1 MYINAIILL
10 KSGVYMENIEKTLIV
25 GVELPGEES
34 EESLDELKE
43 LVKAAGGQVLASS
56 IQKRERIDSKYYI
69 GKGKVDEIKDIS
81 DKMDIDLIVFNNE
94 LSPGQLRNLE
104 DVINKKIIDR
114 TTLILD
120 IFSRRATSKEGKLQV
135 ELAQLKYF
143 MPRLTGMRDYL
154 SREGGGIGTR
164 GPGEQKLETD
174 RRHIQ
179 KKINNIEL
187 KLKQIER
194 ERELKRKKRTSSNI
208 PLVALV
214 GYTNAGKSTILNKI
228 ISKHSASDK
237 QVYSEDMLFA
247 TLDTA
252 HRKAKL
258 LNGKEVIFVDTVG
271 FVSKLPTKLVEAFKS
286 TLEEIKYA
294 DLIVHVIDSSNKNI
308 DLQIKTTLGIIKDL
322 GANQIPMIN
331 VFNKIDKISKDEL
344 IFDMDDIDTRIFISA
359 LDDNDIDNLLKKIEE
374 ILISSKK

>member
-1 MYINAIILL
+1 MQNV
-10 KSGVYMENIEKTLIV
+10 KNIEKTLIV
-25 GVELPGEES
+25 GVEFPKEDYEDS
-34 EESLDELKE
+34 FDELEE
-43 LVKAAGGQVLASS
+43 LVKAAGGEVLASLV
-56 IQKRERIDSKYYI
+56 QKRDRIDPRYYI

-94 LSPGQLRNLE
+94 LSPAQLRNLE
-104 DVINKKIIDR
+104 EVINKKVIDR

-135 ELAQLKYF
+135 EMAQLKYF

-174 RRHIQ
+174 KRHIQ
-179 KKINNIEL
+179 KRIKAIEL
-187 KLKQIER
+187 KLKQIEL

-208 PLVALV
+208 PVVALI
-214 GYTNAGKSTILNKI
+214 GYTNSGKSTLLNKI
-228 ISKHSASDK
+228 IEKHSASDK
-237 QVYSEDMLFA
+237 RVYSEDMLFA

-271 FVSKLPTKLVEAFKS
+271 FVSNLPTKLVEAFKS

-294 DLIVHVIDSSNKNI
+294 DLLVHVIDSSNKYI
-308 DLQIKTTLGIIKDL
+308 DLQIKTTLDIIKDL
-322 GANQIPMIN
+322 GASQIPMIN
-331 VFNKIDKISKDEL
+331 VLNKMDKISKDEL
-344 IFDMDDIDTRIFISA
+344 IFDMENIRNRIFISA
-359 LDDNDIDNLLKKIEE
+359 LDDDNVDSLLKKIEE
-374 ILISSKK
+374 NLTSK

>member
-1 MYINAIILL
+1 
-10 KSGVYMENIEKTLIV
+10 MENIEKTLIV
-25 GVELPGEES
+25 GVELPS
-34 EESLDELKE
+34 EDIEDSLDELKE
-43 LVKAAGGQVLASS
+43 LVKAAGGEVLASVV
-56 IQKRERIDSKYYI
+56 QKRERIDSKYYI

-81 DKMDIDLIVFNNE
+81 DKMDVDLIVFNNE
-94 LSPGQLRNLE
+94 LSPAQLRNLE

-120 IFSRRATSKEGKLQV
+120 IFSKRAISKEGKLQV

-187 KLKQIER
+187 KLEQIER

-208 PLVALV
+208 PVVALV
-214 GYTNAGKSTILNKI
+214 GYTNSGKSTILNQI
-228 ISKHSASDK
+228 IRKHSSTDK
-237 QVYSEDMLFA
+237 KVYSEDMLFA

-258 LNGKEVIFVDTVG
+258 ANGMEVIFVDTVG

-294 DLIVHVIDSSNKNI
+294 DLLIHVIDSSNKNI
-308 DLQIKTTLGIIKDL
+308 DLQVKTTLDIIKEL

-331 VFNKIDKISKDEL
+331 VLNKIDKTSKTEL
-344 IFDMDDIDTRIFISA
+344 VFNMNNLDDRIFISA
-359 LDDNDIDNLLKKIEE
+359 LDDNDIDNLLERIQEKLTSIKK
-374 ILISSKK
+374 

>member
-1 MYINAIILL
+1 
-10 KSGVYMENIEKTLIV
+10 MENTEKTLIV
-25 GVELPGEES
+25 GLELPGEES
-34 EESLDELKE
+34 EESFDELKE
-43 LVKAAGGQVLASS
+43 LVKAAGGEVLASS
-56 IQKRERIDSKYYI
+56 VQKRERIDSKYYI

-179 KKINNIEL
+179 KKINSIEL

-194 ERELKRKKRTSSNI
+194 ERELKRKKRTSSNMPI
-208 PLVALV
+208 VAIV

-228 ISKHSASDK
+228 ISKHSSSDK
-237 QVYSEDMLFA
+237 HVYSEDMLFA

-286 TLEEIKYA
+286 TIEEIKYA

-308 DLQIKTTLGIIKDL
+308 DLQIKTTLDIIKDL

-344 IFDMDDIDTRIFISA
+344 IFNMDDMDNRIFISA
-359 LDDNDIDNLLKKIEE
+359 SDDNDIDSLLKKIEE
-374 ILISSKK
+374 TLTSKRK

>member
-1 MYINAIILL
+1 
-10 KSGVYMENIEKTLIV
+10 MENTEKTLIV
-25 GVELPGEES
+25 GLELPGEES
-34 EESLDELKE
+34 EESFDELKE
-43 LVKAAGGQVLASS
+43 LVKAAGGEVLASS
-56 IQKRERIDSKYYI
+56 VQKRERIDSKYYI

-187 KLKQIER
+187 KLKQIGR
-194 ERELKRKKRTSSNI
+194 ERELKRKKRTSSNMPI
-208 PLVALV
+208 VAIV

-228 ISKHSASDK
+228 ISKHSSSDK

-308 DLQIKTTLGIIKDL
+308 DLQIKTTLDIIKDL
-322 GANQIPMIN
+322 GASQIPMIN
-331 VFNKIDKISKDEL
+331 VFNKIDKISKDQL
-344 IFDMDDIDTRIFISA
+344 IFDMDNMDTRIFISA
-359 LDDNDIDNLLKKIEE
+359 LDDNDIDSLLKKIEE
-374 ILISSKK
+374 TLTSKRK